1 MKSIS
6 VQYQELKEGKMNKHQ
21 FLRNARM
28 MFPNFVTNHNSFDDS
43 VKILKNKG
51 LLNEGDAV
59 KGTPDKA
66 PSYDYPTQP
75 AKYKKV
81 VQEPEVDE
89 QDGIYPATT
98 VTDIPKEEVS
108 KPIKSK
114 NRPDGLEPIKDKD
127 TKNEMKKVR
136 IVKESK
142 KNLTEAN
149 ITPKQIQDKYNE
161 MFGKNPQTKFADVAK
176 ALGVSEQEIAMALF
190 SPDLAKGMGSIRE
203 ADTVSIKSAAKKG
216 LSTGD
221 FSELDALVFGKPLKE
236 TEEDKKKDESPS
248 LVPGTSVKMSPQ
260 AQDKIKDFLSQFR
273 SAGASAPGES
283 ANKLKDKIK
292 EMLHNFINE
301 YEEGDESDEA
311 PSVPGVVGIIVKDMI
326 NNIESNDLNLEFSD
340 KDVID
345 IFNNFQDKIGHRYSD
360 DQFEAIIDGAVT
372 DLKKKG
378 YNIK

>member
-28 MFPNFVTNHNSFDDS
+28 MFPNFVTNLNSFDDS

-51 LLNEGDAV
+51 LLNEGNAV

-75 AKYKKV
+75 AKYMKV

-114 NRPDGLEPIKDKD
+114 NRPDGLEPIKPND
-127 TKNEMKKVR
+127 TKNEMKKIR

-142 KNLTEAN
+142 KNLTEN
-149 ITPKQIQDKYNE
+149 
-161 MFGKNPQTKFADVAK
+161 
-176 ALGVSEQEIAMALF
+176 
-190 SPDLAKGMGSIRE
+190 
-203 ADTVSIKSAAKKG
+203 SIKSAAKKG
-216 LSTGD
+216 MSTGD
-221 FSELDALVFGKPLKE
+221 YSELDALVLGKPLKE

-248 LVPGTSVKMSPQ
+248 LAPGTSVKMSPQ
-260 AQDKIKDFLSQFR
+260 VQDKIQGFLKSFA

-283 ANKLKDKIK
+283 ANKLRDKIK
-292 EMLHNFINE
+292 EILQGILDEDKYGQEIAGNPEEEADAKAALIRKE
-301 YEEGDESDEA
+301 YEEGDESDDA
-311 PSVPGVVGIIVKDMI
+311 PSGAEAANIIADKMI
-326 NNIESNDLNLEFSD
+326 DAIESELSDEEDGDDKSYEKSDLEDMFGDFENSMG
-340 KDVID
+340 K
-345 IFNNFQDKIGHRYSD
+345 RYSD
-360 DQFEAIIDGAVT
+360 DVFQDVIAK
-372 DLKKKG
+372 LRKKG
-378 YNIK
+378 YNLK